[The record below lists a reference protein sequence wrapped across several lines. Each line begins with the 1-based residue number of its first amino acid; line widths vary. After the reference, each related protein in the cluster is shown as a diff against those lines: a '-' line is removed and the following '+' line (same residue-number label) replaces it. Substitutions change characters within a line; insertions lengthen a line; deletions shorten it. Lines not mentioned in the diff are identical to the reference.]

1 MSGKTIILNIIMA
14 ANKLREFFKFW
25 KLHRKSSVV
34 DTLRIS
40 YHFYQNA
47 ICKSVKV
54 KKSVK
59 IFKTRA
65 SYKNESREHFSY
77 FSKIANLPQL
87 SCLCLHIF
95 VCLTRLKLSVS
106 QYAYCTQSCNFKIK
120 TKFKLLG
127 QICNKIL
134 QPKCSRDS
142 FL

>member
-1 MSGKTIILNIIMA
+1 MLNFTYILKEPKDGAFGTLQDDGTWNGMVRLLQDQEADIGKARTYKDMGG
-14 ANKLREFFKFW
+14 
-25 KLHRKSSVV
+25 
-34 DTLRIS
+34 
-40 YHFYQNA
+40 
-47 ICKSVKV
+47 
-54 KKSVK
+54 
-59 IFKTRA
+59 TRA
-65 SYKNESREHFSY
+65 SYENESREHFGY

-127 QICNKIL
+127 QICNKSL
-134 QPKCSRDS
+134 QSKCSRDS